1 VAGVRAGYSLRQ
13 GGVSGPPWNSFNLGD
28 HVGDD
33 PAAVAANRQRL
44 TQTLGVRPVFLRQV
58 HGWGVRALPCADN
71 TEVDGVWAEQAGTAC
86 CIMVADCLPILL
98 SDAQGQVVA
107 AAHAGWRGLCGQQ
120 GTGVLESLL
129 GQLRQRHPQ
138 ASWLAWLGPAIGPL
152 AYEVGDDV
160 RQAFVATRA
169 DAERHFHP
177 IKGHTGKWWCD
188 LPRLAH
194 DRLHSLGVT
203 QIGGNDGSEAWCTHT
218 RADLYFSHRRD
229 GRSGRMAAAIFLHR

>member
-1 VAGVRAGYSLRQ
+1 MAGVRAGYSLRQ

-33 PAAVAANRQRL
+33 PAAVATNRQRL

-71 TEVDGVWAEQAGTAC
+71 TEADAVWSEQTDTAC

-129 GQLRQRHPQ
+129 SQLRQRHPQ
-138 ASWLAWLGPAIGPL
+138 ISWLAWLGPAIGPR
-152 AYEVGDDV
+152 AYEVGVDV
-160 RQAFVATRA
+160 RQAFVANRA

-177 IKGHTGKWWCD
+177 ITGRAGKWWCD
-188 LPRLAH
+188 LPSLAR
-194 DRLHSLGVT
+194 DRLMGLGVT
-203 QIGGNDGSEAWCTHT
+203 QIWGNDGSDDWCTHT
-218 RADLYFSHRRD
+218 RPDLYFSHRRD
-229 GRSGRMAAAIFLHR
+229 GRSGRMAAAIFLHH